1 MSKDGN
7 RVRRKSV
14 LLQCCAD
21 PAEKRNR
28 PIGLTA
34 SDTHMH
40 NMIGRRSLTVDG
52 YDVVFDAVITVVIS
66 AQVLLLFYICP
77 DAS

>member
-1 MSKDGN
+1 
-7 RVRRKSV
+7 
-14 LLQCCAD
+14 
-21 PAEKRNR
+21 
-28 PIGLTA
+28 
-34 SDTHMH
+34 MH